1 MATNMKQHTKQTSTK
16 RHTAIIV
23 AVITSIVLV
32 VAGAG
37 LIYWLTRPADISQVL
52 PQVKERLAAVTSYK
66 ATVETE
72 LFAHQVTTKTIN
84 GEKTTTTRNTKIP
97 MHYTADYSRDG
108 ASAVITYST
117 TGNSFELRVAD
128 DTAYRRK
135 EGESDWQRGGVGDTA
150 KEFMKKLDDVTMV
163 VKQLFDSY
171 GDRAVLHEE
180 PDAYILS
187 LPVTCEDGDCKEQ
200 YELAKKLMIDT
211 GQRHMTVVMPRANG
225 EVRNDRDI
233 KVSAD
238 SKVELRVDKKT
249 KQPQSFIFDISYT
262 GVGDNPDNNYRIK
275 QEVTFESIN
284 QPVEV
289 KTP

>member
-1 MATNMKQHTKQTSTK
+1 M
-16 RHTAIIV
+16 TAH
-23 AVITSIVLV
+23 
-32 VAGAG
+32 
-37 LIYWLTRPADISQVL
+37 RPSL
-52 PQVKERLAAVTSYK
+52 P
-66 ATVETE
+66 
-72 LFAHQVTTKTIN
+72 I
-84 GEKTTTTRNTKIP
+84 
-97 MHYTADYSRDG
+97 
-108 ASAVITYST
+108 ST

-163 VKQLFDSY
+163 TKQLFDSY

-211 GQRHMTVVMPRANG
+211 GQRHMAVVMPRAKG
-225 EVRNDRDI
+225 EVQNDRDI

-249 KQPQSFIFDISYT
+249 KQPQSFIFDIAYI

-284 QPVEV
+284 QQVEV